1 MEIVSSYGKRSLFGQ
16 VTTTIFIFTDGI
28 FCRYLHYYSVGNSF
42 TNKITDEI
50 TPSMNPSSVIFC
62 PSVSPLVINKL
73 FYRWKR
79 HAKKNYPL
87 HSVGISLGR
96 SVCTFIGNYL
106 KILKKNLFY
115 KTIK

>member
-62 PSVSPLVINKL
+62 PSVSPLVI
-73 FYRWKR
+73 
-79 HAKKNYPL
+79 KKYYITDGFTDGKSEQKKF
-87 HSVGISLGR
+87 HS
-96 SVCTFIGNYL
+96 IGNFLGNKPYV
-106 KILKKNLFY
+106 IPSV
-115 KTIK
+115 II